1 MLLTTVDQLCPTL
14 QTHERQ
20 PARLL
25 CPWNF
30 PAKNTGL
37 SCRFLL
43 QGIFLNQGSNLH
55 LLYWLEDSLP
65 PSHLGS
71 PLTLL
76 ALLKQKSHIPVA
88 CYHKADVK
96 APVYFFSDS
105 YLVMRHHT
113 LTLIND
119 HGKDSCSIAPSEIP
133 APGTDST
140 YMVPTLLSTFFP
152 RSTSSGTLAQV
163 IVLVFLPNLI
173 SFFLKNLLYF
183 TLQYCI
189 GFAIHQY
196 ESTTG
201 VL

>member
-1 MLLTTVDQLCPTL
+1 M
-14 QTHERQ
+14 
-20 PARLL
+20 
-25 CPWNF
+25 
-30 PAKNTGL
+30 
-37 SCRFLL
+37 
-43 QGIFLNQGSNLH
+43 
-55 LLYWLEDSLP
+55 
-65 PSHLGS
+65 
-71 PLTLL
+71 
-76 ALLKQKSHIPVA
+76 
-88 CYHKADVK
+88 K

-133 APGTDST
+133 SPGTDST

-173 SFFLKNLLYF
+173 SFFFKNLLYF

-201 VL
+201 IHMFPILNPPPSSLPVPSLWVIPVHQPQASCILHQTQTGALFLT